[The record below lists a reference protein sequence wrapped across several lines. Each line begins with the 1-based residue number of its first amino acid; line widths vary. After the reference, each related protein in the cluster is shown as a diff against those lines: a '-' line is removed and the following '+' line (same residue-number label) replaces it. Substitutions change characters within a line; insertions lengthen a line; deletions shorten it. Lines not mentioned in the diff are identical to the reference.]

1 MSYYRGE
8 SGYIDMVADVLAKG
22 VEIPDR
28 TGVGCF
34 AMFDAKIV
42 YDVGAVFPFST
53 IRPAPLRMA
62 FEEFWMFLRGETQTK
77 VLEDKGINFWKGNT
91 SREFLDSRGLVN
103 LSEGDMGKAY
113 GFQFRNFGGTS
124 ASCHNG
130 QQISYGGYD
139 QLYKVFTEL
148 STNPYSRRL
157 YTTLWHPIQNHEAA
171 LIPCWH
177 SHHWV
182 VLPDGEGRNV
192 LNLKLINRSL
202 DSVFG
207 FSFAIQQYALYQ
219 IAMANLLGMKVGK
232 LSCDLS
238 HVHIY
243 NNQIEY
249 AEELIR
255 RNFGKAGTV
264 EITKPLHSLNDLVSM
279 QFSDI
284 EVQGLEVN
292 SQPFSTPRPP
302 MAV

>member
-8 SGYIDMVADVLAKG
+8 SGYIDMIADVLAKG
-22 VEIPDR
+22 VEVPDR
-28 TGVGCF
+28 TGVGCI
-34 AMFDAKIV
+34 AMFDAKVV
-42 YDVGAVFPFST
+42 YDVGKVFPFST

-77 VLEDKGINFWKGNT
+77 VLEDKGINFWKPNT
-91 SREFLDSRGLVN
+91 SKEFLNSRELGHLP
-103 LSEGDMGKAY
+103 EGDMGKAY
-113 GFQFRNFGGTS
+113 GFQFRNFGGES
-124 ASCHNG
+124 IYPDG
-130 QQISYGGYD
+130 QQVSYGGHD
-139 QLYKVFTEL
+139 QLQEVYEEL
-148 STNPYSRRL
+148 VENPYSRRL
-157 YTTLWHPIQNHEAA
+157 YTTFWNPSQSHEMA
-171 LIPCWH
+171 LTPCWH